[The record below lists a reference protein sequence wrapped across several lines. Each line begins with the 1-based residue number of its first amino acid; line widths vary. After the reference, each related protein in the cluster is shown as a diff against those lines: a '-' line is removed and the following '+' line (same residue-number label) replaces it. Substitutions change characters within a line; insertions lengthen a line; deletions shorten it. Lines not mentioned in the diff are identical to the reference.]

1 MRAPLA
7 IPLRAICWAPWSK
20 RHGRDAAAI
29 KCSEG
34 GCGGWSGRTRRSL
47 SLLLA
52 TYRPFS
58 LVGLCRRA
66 PLLLAINASRSRR
79 SAASIRLARRAPL
92 THAVAL
98 ETRAVTIRLVAPDP
112 VGHRQEKECPE
123 HFVFFVCFEGVG
135 PDLNPFLRLEHLGD
149 RGGYVF

>member
-1 MRAPLA
+1 M
-7 IPLRAICWAPWSK
+7 
-20 RHGRDAAAI
+20 
-29 KCSEG
+29 
-34 GCGGWSGRTRRSL
+34 
-47 SLLLA
+47 
-52 TYRPFS
+52 YRPLS

-92 THAVAL
+92 TDAAAL

-135 PDLNPFLRLEHLGD
+135 PDLNPFLRLERLGD

>member
-1 MRAPLA
+1 M
-7 IPLRAICWAPWSK
+7 
-20 RHGRDAAAI
+20 
-29 KCSEG
+29 
-34 GCGGWSGRTRRSL
+34 
-47 SLLLA
+47 
-52 TYRPFS
+52 YRPLS

-123 HFVFFVCFEGVG
+123 HSMKVFCFRRGE
-135 PDLNPFLRLEHLGD
+135 PLFDPFLRLEHLGD